1 MKKNLIAALLV
12 ALLLCSCA
20 AEVQTEQQPV
30 PEESSVVEQP
40 IQREEETESAQTK
53 SAPAMP
59 VNEENSFP
67 EEITDYLLTQYD
79 PQTAEGETQ
88 EQLVERMWVLANN
101 LYFADE
107 TFYSDW
113 VEESDMQGPSQN
125 RFIDFDDLTAHLFT
139 EAGKEELLS
148 AQVGGGPYITER
160 DGEYYHLGAWRTE
173 PYYQM
178 EDYQLQEET
187 DDRLV
192 LQVNYYQE
200 GFDGERIQEGT
211 TPMTLQ
217 KQGEI
222 WLIDSFHSPN
232 AKYPD

>member
-1 MKKNLIAALLV
+1 MKKNLIAALLA

-20 AEVQTEQQPV
+20 AGEQPELQPV
-30 PEESSVVEQP
+30 PEESSAVEQP
-40 IQREEETESAQTK
+40 EKTESAQTE
-53 SAPAMP
+53 SVPEIP
-59 VNEENSFP
+59 VNEKNAFP
-67 EEITDYLLTQYD
+67 EEIADYLLAQYD

-173 PYYQM
+173 P
-178 EDYQLQEET
+178 
-187 DDRLV
+187 V
-192 LQVNYYQE
+192 LP
-200 GFDGERIQEGT
+200 DGGL
-211 TPMTLQ
+211 PVA
-217 KQGEI
+217 GGGG
-222 WLIDSFHSPN
+222 
-232 AKYPD
+232 

>member
-1 MKKNLIAALLV
+1 MKKNLIAALLA

-20 AEVQTEQQPV
+20 AGEQPELQPV
-30 PEESSVVEQP
+30 PEESSAVEQP

-148 AQVGGGPYITER
+148 TLRSRSSQLSRQIGKELGEITR
-160 DGEYYHLGAWRTE
+160 PD
-173 PYYQM
+173 
-178 EDYQLQEET
+178 DET
-187 DDRLV
+187 DPASKAPVDLAKPSPESDRAEPDASDD
-192 LQVNYYQE
+192 QE
-200 GFDGERIQEGT
+200 
-211 TPMTLQ
+211 
-217 KQGEI
+217 
-222 WLIDSFHSPN
+222 
-232 AKYPD
+232 A